1 MVKFLSL
8 YVFGCLL
15 SDTVLYCTACIVIVY
30 RTRNWSEQHEE
41 RLLHHTLCY
50 FCLNFKISKWLNTC
64 FLNAKSVNGWN
75 YFWWL
80 NCIETTF
87 ESICGLYK
95 CIKWLSM
102 YWNDMWKHTWFIQMH
117 KNGWVCIE
125 TTCESIRGLYKC
137 IKWLSMR
144 PNHYFMHCK
153 GVFSF
158 SHWFDVLCV
167 TLNVNCIELPSSCTY
182 VSAWHSW
189 CLLLLGPPIG
199 GLVTRCTTSK
209 PYSSLTQTQSCVKV
223 KTGINIPYHICVTRD
238 AVLKWEAQRW
248 WGVVHTKLMVHS
260 T

>member
-1 MVKFLSL
+1 MGSSPHRVGHIALANVLVFCTQCSL
-8 YVFGCLL
+8 WLNSCHCMCLL

-95 CIKWLSM
+95 CIKWL
-102 YWNDMWKHTWFIQMH
+102 
-117 KNGWVCIE
+117 C
-125 TTCESIRGLYKC
+125 
-137 IKWLSMR
+137 MR

-209 PYSSLTQTQSCVKV
+209 PYSSLTQTQSCVKF

-248 WGVVHTKLMVHS
+248 WGVGHTKLMVHS